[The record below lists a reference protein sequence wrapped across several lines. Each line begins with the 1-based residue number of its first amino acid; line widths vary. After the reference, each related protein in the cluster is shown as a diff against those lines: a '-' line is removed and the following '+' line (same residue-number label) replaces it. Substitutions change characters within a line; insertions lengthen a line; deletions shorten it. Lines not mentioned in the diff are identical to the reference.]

1 MTLPPFTIPQ
11 KLAMFEQLYN
21 NNNKQNEYIEH
32 LEISVNKLHKI
43 ITKKT
48 KEVNQLHKELE
59 HKQDNTILNKSTSK
73 YKCFSFI

>member
-11 KLAMFEQLYN
+11 KLAMFEELYN
-21 NNNKQNEYIEH
+21 NNKLNEYIEQ
-32 LEISVNKLHKI
+32 LEISINKLHKI

-48 KEVNQLHKELE
+48 RQVNQLHTEL
-59 HKQDNTILNKSTSK
+59 DNRQNNAILNKSTSK

>member
-21 NNNKQNEYIEH
+21 NNNKQNEYIKQ

-48 KEVNQLHKELE
+48 REVNQLHTEL
-59 HKQDNTILNKSTSK
+59 DNRQNNAILNKSTSK